1 MIPCLPKGKG
11 WYIESLSTYAR
22 QFLEQLEKPD
32 VDLVEGLSPAIAIE
46 QKTTSGGAR
55 STVGTITEIYDYLRL
70 LYSSIGKPHCPVCGQ
85 EVTSQPA
92 EVIVERILEIP
103 DMSRVSILAP
113 VVRGRKGEYRKLF
126 EKYLQEGFMRARVDG
141 EIHLLEDPPSM
152 ERHSNHN
159 IEIIIDRL
167 SVSGKHRNRI
177 EMSVKHALEIG
188 GGLVIVSRDGEGDL
202 LFSEILACPDCNIDI
217 PTLEPRSFS
226 FNSRYGACPRCNG
239 IGHSLQVNLERLV
252 SDTTLPCGAL
262 EISLSDRN
270 LATLFKTALS
280 ALLDHFAIPAG
291 NQVRPGPFRPS
302 PGPGRWIGRKHSV

>member
-1 MIPCLPKGKG
+1 
-11 WYIESLSTYAR
+11 
-22 QFLEQLEKPD
+22 
-32 VDLVEGLSPAIAIE
+32 
-46 QKTTSGGAR
+46 
-55 STVGTITEIYDYLRL
+55 
-70 LYSSIGKPHCPVCGQ
+70 
-85 EVTSQPA
+85 
-92 EVIVERILEIP
+92 
-103 DMSRVSILAP
+103 MSRLSILAP

-141 EIHLLEDPPSM
+141 EIHLLEDPPSL

-202 LFSEILACPDCNIDI
+202 LYSEILACPDCDIDI

-226 FNSRYGACPRCNG
+226 FNSRYGACPKCNG
-239 IGHSLQVNLERLV
+239 IGHSLQVNLARLI
-252 SDTTLPCGAL
+252 SDTTVPCSAL

-270 LATLFKTALS
+270 LTSLFKTALS
-280 ALLDHFAIPAG
+280 ALLDHFEIPAG
-291 NQVRPGPFRPS
+291 TRFDQVPMDLT
-302 PGPGRWIGRKHSV
+302 PGPGGWIGRKNPV